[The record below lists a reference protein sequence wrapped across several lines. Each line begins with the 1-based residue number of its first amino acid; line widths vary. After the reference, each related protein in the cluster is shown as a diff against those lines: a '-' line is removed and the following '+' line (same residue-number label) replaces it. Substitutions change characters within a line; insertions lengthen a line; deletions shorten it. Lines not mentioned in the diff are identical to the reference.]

1 MPEDCRRHDTMQ
13 IRLTSKTIE
22 LFADAMK
29 FVDDFVSKEHR
40 FSIGREVDSGKF
52 YLSIPVSNRLVD
64 YEEYYE
70 ITESEAERFRNDRDL
85 ARQFAER
92 CRNRMMDDALIIK
105 PGSDR
110 GVAS

>member
-1 MPEDCRRHDTMQ
+1 
-13 IRLTSKTIE
+13 
-22 LFADAMK
+22 MK
-29 FVDDFVSKEHR
+29 FVDCFVSAEHR

-52 YLSIPVSNRLVD
+52 YLSIPVSSRLVD

-70 ITESEAERFRNDRDL
+70 ITESEAERFRNDPDL

-105 PGSDR
+105 PGADR
-110 GVAS
+110 GVAN

>member
-1 MPEDCRRHDTMQ
+1 
-13 IRLTSKTIE
+13 
-22 LFADAMK
+22 MK
-29 FVDDFVSKEHR
+29 FVDYFVSTEHR
-40 FSIGREVDSGKF
+40 LSVGREADSRKF
-52 YLSIPVSNRLVD
+52 YLSIPVSNHLVD

-70 ITESEAERFRNDRDL
+70 ITEFEAERFRNDPDL

-110 GVAS
+110 GIAN

>member
-1 MPEDCRRHDTMQ
+1 
-13 IRLTSKTIE
+13 
-22 LFADAMK
+22 MK
-29 FVDDFVSKEHR
+29 FVASFISAEHR

-52 YLSIPVSNRLVD
+52 YLSVPVSNRLVD

-70 ITESEAERFRNDRDL
+70 ITESDMERFRIDPEL